1 MHLWGESASIRS
13 SILLLVM
20 KKIATLL
27 SLLLLIGILPVEA
40 QTRQQIDAAR
50 KAQAEKEK
58 ERKEAKEKRE
68 KIKKAIEDFME
79 DLDLNHDKSLTLE
92 EFIGGEKDTKSAES
106 KFNLYN
112 KNKDRYLSKT
122 EIQDML
128 GL

>member
-1 MHLWGESASIRS
+1 
-13 SILLLVM
+13 M
-20 KKIATLL
+20 KKIATIL

-50 KAQAEKEK
+50 KAQAEREK
-58 ERKEAKEKRE
+58 ERKEAREKRE

-79 DLDLNHDKSLTLE
+79 GLDLNNDKSLTLE
-92 EFIGGEKDTKSAES
+92 EFVSSEKDAKSAES